1 MTVSNSNCNR
11 GLSAMRSQRLALQ
24 GLAGLG
30 FLIKECFNK
39 ASARPHPTLGAGQHM
54 ANAAALP
61 PSRVCLAVPPVLR
74 ICIDCFWTVLPTAL

>member
-30 FLIKECFNK
+30 FLK